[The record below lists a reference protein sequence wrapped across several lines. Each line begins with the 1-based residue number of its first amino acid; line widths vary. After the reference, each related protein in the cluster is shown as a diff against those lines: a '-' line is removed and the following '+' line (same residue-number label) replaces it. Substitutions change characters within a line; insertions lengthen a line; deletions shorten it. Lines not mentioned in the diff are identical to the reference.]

1 MSFNISVTF
10 NDEENAWMILPQ
22 GDMDIYTSTDFKDK
36 VLSSFEDHNADLII
50 DGQGLNYIDSTG
62 LGALIGILK
71 QVGESSFNVYLD
83 NIKPNIRKLFT
94 ITELDKLFI
103 IRGGEDE

>member
-1 MSFNISVTF
+1 MSFSTTITF
-10 NDEENAWMILPQ
+10 DEVKKSWIIMPE

-36 VLSSFEDHNADLII
+36 VLSSFEEVKADLII
-50 DGQGLNYIDSTG
+50 DGQALDYIDSTG

-71 QVGESSFNVYLD
+71 QVSESDHKVYLN
-83 NIKPNIRKLFT
+83 NIKPNIRKLFS

-103 IRGGEDE
+103 IRGEGNE

>member
-1 MSFNISVTF
+1 MSFNITVTF
-10 NDEENAWMILPQ
+10 NKEENTWMIMPE

-36 VLSSFEDHNADLII
+36 VLSSFEGHNADLII
-50 DGQGLNYIDSTG
+50 DGKGLDYIDSTG

-71 QVGESSFNVYLD
+71 QVKENDYNVYLW
-83 NIKPNIRKLFT
+83 NIKPNIRKLFS

-103 IRGGEDE
+103 IRGEIDE